1 MFRPSLSTHGSIAGL
16 FRPSLSTH
24 GSIADHKCLFSAAAG
39 QPPGGW
45 PESWPRRRQELVDT
59 ASALASCARCERSEN
74 NVFPNPNVLFPSLAG
89 AFFVPVPRRRPR
101 SKHAPHARPPHGGNS
116 QRQLFKEASRPR
128 PSPPAPP
135 PTAPCPPPVPPKRCA
150 GRVLAHQGDVPAGR
164 AAVLGGHGQ
173 LGHGQLLVYYPP
185 PSEENMPARPRELLH

>member
-135 PTAPCPPPVPPKRCA
+135 PPAHLLSPPNDAPDAFSLIKGTCRPV
-150 GRVLAHQGDVPAGR
+150 
-164 AAVLGGHGQ
+164 GQ
-173 LGHGQLLVYYPP
+173 PFSADMASLVMA
-185 PSEENMPARPRELLH
+185 SC